1 MRVVLGSL
9 GRIARLPQLRP
20 RHRVK
25 QSFGGPLGG
34 WQKVSVRDMACA
46 TLSTGEGERMLESTG
61 EISGEGIE
69 VWLSALA
76 ELDPELALTLDEEP
90 LAVTLHGWDCL
101 LQILCEEP
109 LATRLLQDP
118 KALSHIEMAAKL
130 LSPDM
135 EIHVTWEVK

>member
-1 MRVVLGSL
+1 MVLGSV
-9 GRIARLPQLRP
+9 GRLARLSQLRT
-20 RHRVK
+20 RRRVK
-25 QSFGGPLGG
+25 QSFGGPLVG

-46 TLSTGEGERMLESTG
+46 TLSAGEGKRMLESG
-61 EISGEGIE
+61 EINGEGIE

-76 ELDPELALTLDEEP
+76 ELDPDLALTLDEEP

-118 KALSHIEMAAKL
+118 KALSHIEMAAKM
-130 LSPDM
+130 LSSDM
-135 EIHVTWEVK
+135 EVHVTWEVK